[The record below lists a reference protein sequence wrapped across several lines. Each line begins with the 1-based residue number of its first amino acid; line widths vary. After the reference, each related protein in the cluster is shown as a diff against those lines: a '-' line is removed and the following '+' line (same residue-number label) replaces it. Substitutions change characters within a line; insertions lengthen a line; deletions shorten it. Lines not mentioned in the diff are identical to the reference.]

1 MQLKQSGYF
10 HAGICVYIIMVNKQ
24 IWPDEIQPIENL
36 TFVPVESTY
45 VKVFIA
51 RLVLVYIIFM
61 ACALIIPLLADLG
74 IGWEVIAVECAL
86 AAAFV
91 INLALVRKIYDI
103 RGYALRD
110 KDISYRRGVF
120 FTSVTTIPFSKIQQV
135 SVRMNPISRIFGLY
149 YIDIING
156 SQSTMNRISIPGLTH
171 EKAEKMKSLLI
182 NKADCAND

>member
-120 FTSVTTIPFSKIQQV
+120 FYLGHDNSVQQD
-135 SVRMNPISRIFGLY
+135 SASERTDESLKP
-149 YIDIING
+149 YI
-156 SQSTMNRISIPGLTH
+156 R
-171 EKAEKMKSLLI
+171 SLLYRY
-182 NKADCAND
+182 N